1 MKKLDQFVLK
11 SFVGP
16 FLAILGIVIFI
27 LVLQFL
33 WLYIDELVGKG
44 LEFKVILEFLMW
56 GSCQVLPL
64 AIPLATLL
72 SSMMTLG
79 DMGEKFELTAIKAS
93 GISLARILVP
103 MTLVGIL
110 ITIGAFYI
118 GDRLVPYSINQIY
131 TMRDDIGRTKS
142 EIKIPTGTFY
152 DGIEGYILRV
162 ENRDKKTG
170 MMYNIQV
177 YDHSTDKGNT
187 RITVADSGIIKMS
200 KSKDYLTFLLYNG
213 TNYQEKNTRKYR
225 DTTLSLQRIQF
236 YEQEMVIPLE
246 NYAFHHSDS
255 ARYGE
260 QVKSMNLASLQHG
273 HDSLVNLV
281 NLGTEKH
288 VREFNA
294 QNGLSYKSQLDT
306 SWREKATAV
315 LAPLEIPAS
324 TSLTNRQHYYERA
337 AETARQYETHLR
349 SQTMESYEYTQLIH
363 RTDVEIWKKY
373 AQALA
378 CLLLFF
384 IGAPI
389 GAILKKGGLGTPAIL
404 SLLFFVLY
412 WVIDITGERLANNGS
427 TTAFMG
433 KFISAFVLAP
443 IGVFLTTKAIQDSSI
458 FNVDGLKRGIR
469 KVKSQIFRMFR
480 KTRIVY
486 MGTPEFSVAP
496 LDALRKSGYKIVGV
510 VTVPDKPSGRGL
522 KMNESAVKKYAVA
535 NDLPLLQ
542 PEKLKDEAFLK
553 DLAAWK
559 ADLFVVV
566 GFRMLPEV
574 VWAMPKLGTFNLHA
588 ALLPQYRGAAPI
600 NWAVINGENITGVT
614 TFMIDKKI
622 DTGGIILRS
631 ECRVEPTDTAGS
643 LHDKLMVLGSQL
655 VVETVEGIIQNN
667 VELRVQRSFIQGAEL
682 LKPAPKLTRELQ
694 HICWDDTTR
703 HIYNLI
709 RGLSPYP
716 GAFTELVP
724 LSEGETLSGALPSV
738 SSFAPRESEQA
749 PFHSACRRFARTGSR
764 SDAEERVSPSA
775 EPVSSEKDTPSVAK
789 KEVDAPSGVSFS
801 DAIQLKVFFGEMR
814 YDLPKAAPGTVLSDG
829 KTYFAVAT
837 QDGAIA
843 ITDLQLSGK
852 KRMDVKSFLLGFRN
866 PTAWTTTPGTS
877 KAEIAKAAPE
887 EDA

>member
-1 MKKLDQFVLK
+1 MKRLDQFILK

-93 GISLARILVP
+93 GISLARVLVP
-103 MTLVGIL
+103 MTVVSIF

-118 GDRLVPYSINQIY
+118 GDRLVPYSINQIF

-152 DGIEGYILRV
+152 DGIEGYILRI
-162 ENRDKKTG
+162 ESRNKKTG

-177 YDHSTDKGNT
+177 YDHSADKGNT

-200 KSKDYLTFLLYNG
+200 KSKDYLTFQLYNG

-225 DTTLSLQRIQF
+225 DTTLSLQRVQF
-236 YEQEMVIPLE
+236 YSQEMVIPLE

-281 NLGTEKH
+281 NEGTEKH
-288 VREFNA
+288 LREFNA
-294 QNGLSYKSQLDT
+294 QSGLLHKSQLDT
-306 SWREKATAV
+306 SWREKGKSVMPVQSFSPRATLQEKQRIYEA
-315 LAPLEIPAS
+315 AAS
-324 TSLTNRQHYYERA
+324 SVRMYEGS
-337 AETARQYETHLR
+337 LR
-349 SQTMESYEYTQLIH
+349 SQTMESYEYTNLIH

-412 WVIDITGERLANNGS
+412 WVIDITGERLANNGT
-427 TTAFMG
+427 TTAFVG

-443 IGVFLTTKAIQDSSI
+443 IGTFLTIKAIQDSSV
-458 FNVDGLKRGIR
+458 FNVDGLKSGFR
-469 KVKSQIFRMFR
+469 KIKSQFFRMFR
-480 KTRIVY
+480 KTRIVF

-496 LDALRKSGYKIVGV
+496 LEALRKKGFKVVGV

-535 NDLPLLQ
+535 NGLPLLQ
-542 PEKLKDEAFLK
+542 PEKLKDEAFLQA
-553 DLAAWK
+553 LAAWR

-566 GFRMLPEV
+566 GFRMLPEA
-574 VWAMPKLGTFNLHA
+574 VWKMPKLGTFNLHA

-614 TFMIDKKI
+614 TFMIDQKI

-631 ECRVEPTDTAGS
+631 ECRVEPTDTAGT
-643 LHDKLMVLGSQL
+643 LHDKLMELGAQL
-655 VVETVEGIIQNN
+655 VVETVEGLVQNN

-694 HICWDDTTR
+694 HIDWNDTSR
-703 HIYNLI
+703 HVYNLI

-716 GAFTELVP
+716 GAFTELV
-724 LSEGETLSGALPSV
+724 SEGG
-738 SSFAPRESEQA
+738 
-749 PFHSACRRFARTGSR
+749 
-764 SDAEERVSPSA
+764 
-775 EPVSSEKDTPSVAK
+775 EPV
-789 KEVDAPSGVSFS
+789 
-801 DAIQLKVFFGEMR
+801 QLKVFFGEIR
-814 YDLPKAAPGTVLSDG
+814 TDLHAAPGTVLSDG

-866 PTAWTTTPGTS
+866 PTAYTTTQGTS
-877 KAEIAKAAPE
+877 KAEILKAQPK
-887 EDA
+887 EDE